1 MSQALVTG
9 GAGGIG
15 AAIVRALFV
24 AGHDVAFTHVG
35 QAAEAEAL
43 VGELTEPSGEAN
55 QPAAVAFESDTAD
68 EQAVADLHE
77 QIQPDILVHCA
88 GMTRDRAIWKN
99 EVADFD
105 AVMGVNLKGAWL
117 QARAAA
123 PHMRAKGWGR
133 IILIG
138 SINGSRGKFGQST
151 YATTKAGL
159 HGLSKTLAR
168 ELGNKGVTV
177 NIVEPGWI
185 ETPMTL
191 AVPAEFQDAARDET
205 VTGRLGKP
213 EDIASAVAFFA
224 SEAAAHITGNTL
236 RVDGGQSL

>member
-1 MSQALVTG
+1 
-9 GAGGIG
+9 
-15 AAIVRALFV
+15 
-24 AGHDVAFTHVG
+24 HDVAFTHVG
-35 QAAEAEAL
+35 QADEAAAL
-43 VGELTEPSGEAN
+43 VADLTTELACGGASLR
-55 QPAAVAFESDTAD
+55 AVLAFESDTAD
-68 EQAVADLHE
+68 EQAVASLHE

-88 GMTRDRAIWKN
+88 GITRDRAIWKN
-99 EVADFD
+99 TTADFD

-177 NIVEPGWI
+177 NVVEPGWI

-191 AVPAEFQDAARDET
+191 AVPAEFQDAARGET
-205 VTGRLGKP
+205 VTGRLGNP
-213 EDIASAVAFFA
+213 EDIATAVAFFA